1 MSGRLNRLWLLP
13 ALLLASQSWALGLG
27 DIRLSS
33 ALNEPLRAEIVL
45 LSATPDELTN
55 LTVRLAS
62 VDTFERYDLDR
73 PLYLTNLEFELVI
86 SGTVTGSVVRVTSSD
101 PVAEPFIT
109 FLVEAVWSRGRLL
122 REYTLLLD
130 PPTFALPPVTQTTQA
145 ITAPTRVTQADR
157 GQIQRPAP
165 QPAAPQPAA
174 PQQPPAA
181 ESPAQDSPVTPP
193 PAAADTSPAVDE
205 SSFDTQAGGDIVVQ
219 RGDTLWSIS
228 QRMRP
233 DSRLTV
239 NQMMLAIYEANPQAF
254 GGSSNVLSAGASLR
268 IPSTDEV
275 FRIAR
280 GDALAEVQRQNDSW
294 GGTSAGFAPPSQAAL
309 ELVSPDD
316 DVVLFDDDAG
326 QTAVDTVVEDFA
338 DPAESRIDQIEGW
351 LIEHQNSVI
360 EISDNELAAL
370 RAELAELRGEAPPEP
385 LPTEEVASVAA
396 DDAVADDEP
405 ETLVPDDDATAVDA
419 VPEDAA
425 PEEVTPEV
433 ADTAPPAFAASPS
446 EDNLIDTILGY
457 VTSIWGIIGGAL
469 LVAMGLGDSL
479 IDTILGYVT
488 TIWGIIGGALLVAM
502 GLLVWFARRSGD
514 AEEEDDATGTW
525 EALDHDD
532 DDKLIFAD
540 SPDDDE
546 TMLADP
552 LDGEKTIPAD
562 PLDGDDDP
570 APASGDDL
578 ETLVAPLDDEA
589 TTLADTGASELA
601 DSAALPDDVDSA
613 DSSTEATGEMPSVSG
628 STDLDLDLDDLT
640 AALKISE
647 IGETVVKPKIVD
659 DAATVEQPMIVPGDI
674 DSAASGALNDGRTM
688 TEVGTKL
695 DLARAYVDMGDPG
708 SARSIL
714 EEVLDEGD
722 DGQRQQAQQLL
733 ESLPS

>member
-1 MSGRLNRLWLLP
+1 
-13 ALLLASQSWALGLG
+13 
-27 DIRLSS
+27 
-33 ALNEPLRAEIVL
+33 
-45 LSATPDELTN
+45 
-55 LTVRLAS
+55 
-62 VDTFERYDLDR
+62 
-73 PLYLTNLEFELVI
+73 
-86 SGTVTGSVVRVTSSD
+86 
-101 PVAEPFIT
+101 
-109 FLVEAVWSRGRLL
+109 
-122 REYTLLLD
+122 
-130 PPTFALPPVTQTTQA
+130 
-145 ITAPTRVTQADR
+145 VTQADR

-181 ESPAQDSPVTPP
+181 ESPAQDSPVTPL

-233 DSRLTV
+233 DSQLTM
-239 NQMMLAIYEANPQAF
+239 NQMMLAINEANPQAF
-254 GGSSNVLSAGASLR
+254 DGNINVLSAGASLR
-268 IPSTDEV
+268 IPSADEV

-280 GDALAEVQRQNDSW
+280 GDALAEVQRQHDSW

-309 ELVSPDD
+309 ELVPPDD

-360 EISDNELAAL
+360 EISSNELAAL
-370 RAELAELRGEAPPEP
+370 RAELADLRGEAPSEP

-405 ETLVPDDDATAVDA
+405 EPLVPDDDATAVDA
-419 VPEDAA
+419 VPE
-425 PEEVTPEV
+425 EVTLGV
-433 ADTAPPAFAASPS
+433 ADTAPPAVAASPS
-446 EDNLIDTILGY
+446 EDSLIDTILGY

-469 LVAMGLGDSL
+469 LVAMGL
-479 IDTILGYVT
+479 
-488 TIWGIIGGALLVAM
+488 
-502 GLLVWFARRSGD
+502 LVWFARRSVD
-514 AEEEDDATGTW
+514 AEEEDDATGTG
-525 EALDHDD
+525 EALDHDNIDMDTMASTERLRVMARED
-532 DDKLIFAD
+532 DTAIVVVEQESATDE
-540 SPDDDE
+540 DD
-546 TMLADP
+546 LSL
-552 LDGEKTIPAD
+552 LDTLDVPAF
-562 PLDGDDDP
+562 DP
-570 APASGDDL
+570 AQPTESAQEEAAAARVDAVDLLGGADL

-589 TTLADTGASELA
+589 TTLADAGASELA

-613 DSSTEATGEMPSVSG
+613 DSSTEATGEMPGVSG

-640 AALKISE
+640 AALKVSE
-647 IGETVVKPKIVD
+647 IGETSAKTKIVD
-659 DAATVEQPMIVPGDI
+659 DAATVEQPMIAPGDI

-708 SARSIL
+708 GARSIL
-714 EEVLDEGD
+714 KEVLDEGD